1 VILLPKHRLSVL
13 LLLCAASVFCVET
26 SGATREPKT
35 PLGNP
40 TLVLESPGGERT
52 IPAVDLRFVFYERIY
67 YRRHAPRSEEAKG
80 ERVEVED
87 RRRECR
93 CVRLADWSKFKFSKV
108 RQIEIAY
115 PLNGAVALLR
125 VTEMDGGMREL
136 RSDTLFGAVDS
147 FAPRF
152 AARVDG
158 EVREF
163 PLILSEPGSGWPE
176 EKLVRLLLKRPPK
189 RTLRH

>member
-1 VILLPKHRLSVL
+1 VISLPPRRLSFL
-13 LLLCAASVFCVET
+13 LLLLAAPALSPEAAGNAAEARAARGNET
-26 SGATREPKT
+26 LILDA
-35 PLGNP
+35 
-40 TLVLESPGGERT
+40 PGGERT
-52 IPAVDLRFVFYERIY
+52 LPAVDLRFVFYERIY

-80 ERVEVED
+80 ERLDVED

-93 CVRLADWSKFKFSKV
+93 CLRLEDWSKFKFSKV
-108 RQIEIAY
+108 RQIEIVY
-115 PLNGAVALLR
+115 PPDGAVALLR
-125 VTEMDGGMREL
+125 VTELDGGMREL
-136 RSDTLFGAVDS
+136 RADSLFGAVDS

-152 AARVDG
+152 AARIDG

-163 PLILSEPGSGWPE
+163 PLLLSERGSAWPE

>member
-1 VILLPKHRLSVL
+1 VISFPKHRLSVL
-13 LLLCAASVFCVET
+13 LLLCAASVFCLET

-35 PLGNP
+35 PPGNP

-52 IPAVDLRFVFYERIY
+52 IPARDLRFVFFERIY
-67 YRRHAPRSEEAKG
+67 YGRHAPRSEEARG
-80 ERVEVED
+80 ERMDIED

-115 PLNGAVALLR
+115 PPDGAVALLR
-125 VTEMDGGMREL
+125 VTEMDGAMREMRADSL
-136 RSDTLFGAVDS
+136 YGAMDS

-163 PLILSEPGSGWPE
+163 PLILSESGSAWPE

>member
-1 VILLPKHRLSVL
+1 MISLPKHRPSVL
-13 LLLCAASVFCVET
+13 LLLCAAPVFFLET
-26 SGATREPKT
+26 PAATTGRTNSP
-35 PLGNP
+35 GNP

-67 YRRHAPRSEEAKG
+67 YRRHAPRSEEARG
-80 ERVEVED
+80 ERVDVED

-93 CVRLADWSKFKFSKV
+93 CLRLEDWSRVKFSKV
-108 RQIEIAY
+108 RQIEVAY
-115 PLNGAVALLR
+115 PPDGAVALLR
-125 VTEMDGGMREL
+125 VTELDGGMREL
-136 RSDTLFGAVDS
+136 RADSLFGAVDS

-152 AARVDG
+152 AARIDG

-163 PLILSEPGSGWPE
+163 PLILSEHGSAWPE